1 MHFCIHCSN
10 MYYIRLSEEDPNSI
24 VYYCRNCGHENKNI
38 TLDSVTISRTNFK
51 GSKQKY
57 NSIINK
63 YTKMDPTLPRIN
75 TIKCPNQ
82 ACKSNQE
89 HEHAHAH
96 AETPRSRAAR
106 AESSKS
112 KASISAEAAAVVPS
126 VAGVDV
132 IPVEE
137 QEGGAGGNTEREII
151 YLRYDDVNMN
161 FVYLCPVFDSVW
173 NPTQ

>member
-1 MHFCIHCSN
+1 

-51 GSKQKY
+51 SSKQKY

-82 ACKSNQE
+82 ACKSNE
-89 HEHAHAH
+89 GHEQKSLQPSHSQS
-96 AETPRSRAAR
+96 ESRKSKTGSPE
-106 AESSKS
+106 ESSP
-112 KASISAEAAAVVPS
+112 EEPEVVE
-126 VAGVDV
+126 V
-132 IPVEE
+132 VEE
-137 QEGGAGGNTEREII
+137 QGGGAGAATADREII

-161 FVYLCPVFDSVW
+161 FVYLCPVCDSVW
-173 NPTQ
+173 NTTQ

>member
-51 GSKQKY
+51 SSKQKY

-82 ACKSNQE
+82 ACKSNE
-89 HEHAHAH
+89 GHEQKPPQPSHSQS
-96 AETPRSRAAR
+96 ESRKSKTGSPE
-106 AESSKS
+106 ESSP
-112 KASISAEAAAVVPS
+112 EEPEVVE
-126 VAGVDV
+126 V
-132 IPVEE
+132 VEE
-137 QEGGAGGNTEREII
+137 QGGGAGAATADREII

-161 FVYLCPVFDSVW
+161 FVYLCPVCDSVW
-173 NPTQ
+173 NTTQ

>member
-1 MHFCIHCSN
+1 MHFCIQCSN

-51 GSKQKY
+51 SSKQKY

-89 HEHAHAH
+89 HEHAHA
-96 AETPRSRAAR
+96 ETPRSRAAR
-106 AESSKS
+106 AEGSKS
-112 KASISAEAAAVVPS
+112 KASIGAEAAAVVPS
-126 VAGVDV
+126 VAGGDV
-132 IPVEE
+132 SVEE
-137 QEGGAGGNTEREII
+137 QGGGGGKTEREII

-161 FVYLCPVFDSVW
+161 FVYLCPVCDSVW
-173 NPTQ
+173 NTTQ

>member
-1 MHFCIHCSN
+1 

-51 GSKQKY
+51 SSKQKY

-82 ACKSNQE
+82 ACKSNEE
-89 HEHAHAH
+89 HEHER
-96 AETPRSRAAR
+96 AETPRSHAR
-106 AESSKS
+106 AEGSKS
-112 KASISAEAAAVVPS
+112 KASIGAAAASVLPS
-126 VAGVDV
+126 VAGVDADV
-132 IPVEE
+132 SVKE
-137 QEGGAGGNTEREII
+137 QGGGAGGHTEREII

-161 FVYLCPVFDSVW
+161 FVYLCPVCDSVW
-173 NPTQ
+173 NTTQ

>member
-1 MHFCIHCSN
+1 

-161 FVYLCPVFDSVW
+161 FVYLCPVCDSVW
-173 NPTQ
+173 NTTQ

>member
-1 MHFCIHCSN
+1 

-51 GSKQKY
+51 SSKQKY

-89 HEHAHAH
+89 HEHEH

-106 AESSKS
+106 SEGSKS
-112 KASISAEAAAVVPS
+112 KASISVEAAAVVPS

-132 IPVEE
+132 SVEE
-137 QEGGAGGNTEREII
+137 QGGGAGEHTGREII

-161 FVYLCPVFDSVW
+161 FVYLCPVCDSVW
-173 NPTQ
+173 NTTQ

>member
-1 MHFCIHCSN
+1 

-51 GSKQKY
+51 SSKQKY

-89 HEHAHAH
+89 HEHA
-96 AETPRSRAAR
+96 PRSRSR
-106 AESSKS
+106 EEGSKS
-112 KASISAEAAAVVPS
+112 KASIGAAAAGVLPS
-126 VAGVDV
+126 VASVDV
-132 IPVEE
+132 PDEE
-137 QEGGAGGNTEREII
+137 QEGGVGAGASVGDHTDREII

-161 FVYLCPVFDSVW
+161 FVYLCPVCDSVW
-173 NPTQ
+173 NTTQ

>member
-1 MHFCIHCSN
+1 
-10 MYYIRLSEEDPNSI
+10 MYYIRLSDEDPNSI

-51 GSKQKY
+51 SSKQKY

-89 HEHAHAH
+89 HEHTRAH
-96 AETPRSRAAR
+96 AETPRSRPR
-106 AESSKS
+106 EEGSKS
-112 KASISAEAAAVVPS
+112 KASIGAAAAAVVPS
-126 VAGVDV
+126 VASVDV
-132 IPVEE
+132 SVEE
-137 QEGGAGGNTEREII
+137 QGGGAGEHTEREII

-161 FVYLCPVFDSVW
+161 FVYLCPVCDSVW
-173 NPTQ
+173 NTTQ